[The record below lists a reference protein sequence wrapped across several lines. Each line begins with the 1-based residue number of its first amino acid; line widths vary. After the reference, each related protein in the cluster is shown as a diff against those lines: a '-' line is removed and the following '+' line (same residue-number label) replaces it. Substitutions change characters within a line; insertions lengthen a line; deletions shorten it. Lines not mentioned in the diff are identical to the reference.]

1 MALFVGVLSVDILQ
15 FWELQAFP
23 QLERS
28 ALPEVIPLE
37 GQAVSRKGYS
47 KVWLLGLNVG
57 SVWRATLTPELPMDL
72 TVTLGPVLQLQIIP
86 LSKHAPPFL
95 SASLMPWLF
104 LNSHPY
110 LCTLSRYLLPGE
122 PNLWTSFKESFFPV
136 TSKNQFTFE
145 TTLIYYAARMKLNL
159 LL

>member
-1 MALFVGVLSVDILQ
+1 MALFVGCALSRHCSVLRASGIS
-15 FWELQAFP
+15 
-23 QLERS
+23 S
-28 ALPEVIPLE
+28 AGEVCLAW
-37 GQAVSRKGYS
+37 GHTSWGAALFQGLFKGLIT
-47 KVWLLGLNVG
+47 WAQ
-57 SVWRATLTPELPMDL
+57 WRATLTPELPMDL

-104 LNSHPY
+104 LNSHSY